1 MPAPATI
8 HTPLRMIKQALTDCG
23 RLQTGDEP
31 TGEVTADA
39 LGRIGDLISFWQ
51 TQGLKLFLNR
61 LQTVTSV
68 AGTALYTLGPGGSIM
83 ATKPTRV
90 LDAWRVTS
98 TGDRVPLNPLSWN
111 QYYRLGNVTTSGI
124 TNSYFVDK
132 QATDLL
138 VRFWP
143 VPDATTALCTFQLLV
158 QAQATAPIELD
169 ETISFPVEWYL
180 ALRWAL
186 ADELA
191 SGQPAIIMDRCAN
204 KAAMYRQALEDWD
217 VEDAPTSFQRDPLSS
232 GLQPSRFR

>member
-8 HTPLRMIKQALTDCG
+8 HTPLRMISQALKDCG

-39 LGRIGDLISFWQ
+39 LGRIGDLINFWQ
-51 TQGLKLFLNR
+51 TQGLKLHLNR
-61 LQTVTSV
+61 LQSVTPAASV
-68 AGTALYTLGPGGSIM
+68 TLGPGGAVM
-83 ATKPTRV
+83 AVKPTRV
-90 LDAWRVTS
+90 IDAWRVDASGNRTQ
-98 TGDRVPLNPLSWN
+98 LNGRSWN
-111 QYYRLGNVTTSGI
+111 QFYQLGNLTEVGT

-132 QATDLL
+132 QATDL
-138 VRFWP
+138 VVKFWP
-143 VPDATTALCTFQLLV
+143 VPDTATLLCTFELLV
-158 QAQATAPIELD
+158 QAQATAPVELD

-191 SGQPAIIMDRCAN
+191 SGQPAIIMDRCAG
-204 KAAMYRQALEDWD
+204 KAKMYREALEDWD
-217 VEDAPTSFQRDPLSS
+217 VEDVPTQFQRDPLTS